1 MGFYVKLG
9 NTCLVASTNEL
20 IKHKNPSKFFEII
33 NSWLWVILLI
43 TTLQLSIGFTMETKS
58 FEISWMTFVGGFL
71 LGLGAYINKACAV
84 GTISR
89 IGDGNFNYLFTPI
102 GMMISVFTF
111 YHLPIE
117 SPKQINVDSIVN
129 RYPVYSFVFSLIAII
144 VLFIYFFSRN
154 KNLKFPQKILGAP
167 TSIISICFVL
177 LLLMN
182 THWSYTQV
190 ISDISK
196 NSLDNKTE
204 NLILFCLFFI
214 AVIAAG
220 FYLKSFKP
228 TSIKIKTILHCF
240 FGGAIIGWGSQLI
253 IGSHDSIT
261 LYGFPLLLASA
272 VIAMLI
278 NLATLA
284 ACIKFIG

>member
-20 IKHKNPSKFFEII
+20 IKHKNPLKFFEII
-33 NSWLWVILLI
+33 NSWFWVILLI
-43 TTLQLSIGFTMETKS
+43 TTLQLTIGFAMQTKS

-71 LGLGAYINKACAV
+71 LGLGAYINKACAI

-102 GMMISVFTF
+102 GMLVSVFIF
-111 YHLPIE
+111 YHLPIG
-117 SPKQINVDSIVN
+117 SPKQIIEVSIVN
-129 RYPVYSFVFSLIAII
+129 LHPIYSFVISLIAII
-144 VLFIYFFSRN
+144 VLLFYFFSRN
-154 KNLKFPQKILGAP
+154 KNLKLPQKIIGAP
-167 TSIISICFVL
+167 TTVVSICFVL

-190 ISDISK
+190 ISDIAK

-204 NLILFCLFFI
+204 NLFLFCIFFI

-228 TSIKIKTILHCF
+228 TSIKIKTILNCF
-240 FGGAIIGWGSQLI
+240 FGGAFIGWGSQLI

-272 VIAMLI
+272 VMAMLI

-284 ACIKFIG
+284 ACIKFIR